1 MPKIWPLPF
10 KRQQS
15 DNQPL
20 PQAEAATAD
29 TAGANLSR
37 QPFDMTKLDREAE
50 RRKKRKKLLL
60 WSLPVVILAGLLAL
74 WLILPWPLTWQS
86 IRQYNH
92 KSYPSSRNWL
102 TPLTWTSPEPFVAS
116 FDSGT
121 VDVQLRN
128 YTRAEKELTRALQ
141 LAPKDKRC
149 MVLQN
154 LVYSLQHHADDLEVN
169 GKTQQANEYNSQA
182 KTYMDQNK
190 QCFKPLPVQQPKDQ
204 GGGGGGGGG
213 GSGAEAASNQILSAT
228 QQQQLEQKNLQGQ
241 QSQIQELDLSN
252 ANPDSPS
259 VKPW

>member
-1 MPKIWPLPF
+1 MVKLALLH
-10 KRQQS
+10 RS
-15 DNQPL
+15 
-20 PQAEAATAD
+20 QAPAAQAAVTTGLMDIGPSPA
-29 TAGANLSR
+29 R
-37 QPFDMTKLDREAE
+37 HPFDLAKLDYEAE
-50 RRKKRKKLLL
+50 RHKKRKKLLL
-60 WSLPVVILAGLLAL
+60 WSLPVIILAGLLAL

-92 KSYPSSRNWL
+92 KSYPSARSWL
-102 TPLTWTSPEPFVAS
+102 TPQTWTSPEPFVAA

-121 VDVQLRN
+121 VDTQLRN
-128 YTRAEKELTRALQ
+128 YARAEKELTRALQ
-141 LAPKDKRC
+141 LAPENKRC

-154 LVYSLQHHADDLEVN
+154 LVYALQHHADDLAVN
-169 GKTQQANEYNSQA
+169 GKAQQASEYTSQA
-182 KTYMDQNK
+182 NSYMDHNK

-213 GSGAEAASNQILSAT
+213 GGSGAESASNQILSAT

-241 QSQIQELDLSN
+241 QSQIQELDLNS